1 MTESTASTAAGGT
14 ARAAGSDTGG
24 RADSGSRRVFIFLVE
39 NLIWVLV
46 VGALVIFSLL
56 SDIFFTPH
64 NLVNILLRVAAL
76 GLLVIGQSFTLITG
90 NFDLSS
96 ESTMG
101 LTAMVAGLMIAS
113 VETGGLGWETNPL
126 LAIAVMIAL
135 GAAIGWFNGT
145 LITRFKMNN
154 FIVTV
159 AMLMILR
166 GVTYAISP
174 GQSTSFFPAVF
185 TYLGS
190 GSLFRVTLPSGRL
203 LAVPAA
209 ALFLLLMFALGHVI
223 TRYRRFGRN
232 MYAVGSNQMAA
243 RAAGI
248 DSARIVMAVYI
259 ISGIFAALAGLV
271 EAGRL
276 DSATPRTGA
285 GMIFPVQAAAVIG
298 GISLFG
304 GRGTMV
310 GAFGGV
316 LLWGILDT
324 GLNILKVSPFWIE
337 VSRGLLLLFAI
348 FLDALKVR
356 YLHRTAV
363 RKALVNN
370 PIGLA
375 DQAA

>member
-1 MTESTASTAAGGT
+1 MTESTASGTGSGTVGGT
-14 ARAAGSDTGG
+14 ARAAGSGAT
-24 RADSGSRRVFIFLVE
+24 GSRRLFIFLVE

-46 VGALVIFSLL
+46 VGALLIFSLL
-56 SDIFFTPH
+56 SELFFTPH

-113 VETGGLGWETNPL
+113 VDTGGLGWETNPL
-126 LAIAVMIAL
+126 LAIAAMIAL
-135 GAAIGWFNGT
+135 GALIGWFNGT

-174 GQSTSFFPAVF
+174 GQSTSFFPKLF

-203 LAVPAA
+203 LAIPAA
-209 ALFLLLMFALGHVI
+209 ALFLLLMFALAHVV

-232 MYAVGSNQMAA
+232 MYAVGSNRLAA
-243 RAAGI
+243 QAAGI
-248 DSARIVMAVYI
+248 DSARIIMAVYI
-259 ISGIFAALAGLV
+259 VSGVFAALAGLV

-304 GRGTMV
+304 GRGNMI

-356 YLHRTAV
+356 YLHRVAV

-375 DQAA
+375 DQAV